1 MLACCN
7 RSSVGCATYVMIK
20 NIIAFIFAA
29 VLIDFDRKF
38 INSQGYLYVA
48 GSTITSCLDNSY
60 SNSAGSNNGNID
72 YIGISLSLAKG
83 QLAASVI
90 ILVSS
95 LVYVGIYIY
104 VYIRA
109 LRDDQNMPNNHT
121 SGFQLPS
128 KYEANQPRSYQA
140 DAFKPGDNRR
150 NVNDQIG
157 PILCDN
163 CGATV
168 QISQRF

>member
-1 MLACCN
+1 
-7 RSSVGCATYVMIK
+7 
-20 NIIAFIFAA
+20 
-29 VLIDFDRKF
+29 
-38 INSQGYLYVA
+38 
-48 GSTITSCLDNSY
+48 
-60 SNSAGSNNGNID
+60 
-72 YIGISLSLAKG
+72 
-83 QLAASVI
+83 LAASVI

-109 LRDDQNMPNNHT
+109 LRDDQNMPNNRT
-121 SGFQLPS
+121 SGFQVPS
-128 KYEANQPRSYQA
+128 KYEPTQPTSYQA
-140 DAFKPGDNRR
+140 AAFKPGDNRR